1 MKPVGIAWQK
11 GQELPVVTLPPVTRL
26 QLIKYAGASGDFNPI
41 HTIDEAAEQAG
52 LPGVIAHGMLTMAT
66 MGRLFTP
73 YLDRGFIQRFYTRFV
88 DMVFV
93 GDVLTIGG
101 KVVETRSTEEGE
113 LISFDVFAKNQKEQ
127 VVARGS
133 VDFLLFREW
142 KTQTMA

>member
-11 GQELPVVTLPPVTRL
+11 GQELPAVTLPPVTRL

-66 MGRLFTP
+66 MGRLFTS

-101 KVVETRSTEEGE
+101 KVVETRSTEGE
-113 LISFDVFAKNQKEQ
+113 IVSFDVFAKNQKEE
-127 VVARGS
+127 VVAKGS
-133 VDFLLFREW
+133 VDFLLFRE
-142 KTQTMA
+142 